1 MSMSKLIAITGGIGS
16 GKSVVSRILRAN
28 GYTVYDCDNE
38 AKHIMD
44 NDADIHRLLIRHIH
58 NDAVKRGI
66 IDRKLIASIVFTDKD
81 KLEKLNSI
89 VHQAVRNDI
98 SRRAE
103 AIAGDSIMFVETAI
117 LYQSNIDLMVDE
129 VWSIDAPRDLRVKR
143 VMLRNNCTHDNVIAR
158 IEAQDSYTPAHIHP
172 ITCEIVNDDIHPIL
186 PQVLDLLKTATK
198 F

>member
-1 MSMSKLIAITGGIGS
+1 MGKLIAITGGIGS

-28 GYTVYDCDNE
+28 GYIVYDCDNE
-38 AKHIMD
+38 AKKIMD
-44 NDADIHRLLIRHIH
+44 NDAEIHQLLIRHIH
-58 NDAVKRGI
+58 NDAVKDGI

-98 SRRAE
+98 THKYE
-103 AIAGDSIMFVETAI
+103 ALADDSIMFIETAI

-129 VWSIDAPRDLRVKR
+129 VWSVTAPRDLRVRR
-143 VMLRNNCTHDNVIAR
+143 VILRNNCSYDEVLAR
-158 IEAQDSYTPAHIHP
+158 IEAQESYVPSHVHP
-172 ITCEIVNDDIHPIL
+172 KICKIVNDDIQPIL
-186 PQVLDLLKTATK
+186 PRVLDLIKTATK